1 MVTSLQ
7 AELEMWVVFPS
18 PIRFQPVI
26 FHLCFG
32 PLSWSWACES
42 ESPVIPVA
50 TLGFHT
56 DGSETAAS
64 LLPGGLGF
72 RWSQVGPVSGKEPL
86 HFYSANRGIGL
97 DKVLANSLLLSS
109 HQVISVF
116 FCDPMN
122 YSPPDSSVNGISQA
136 KILECIAVSFSRRS
150 FQPRDQTPA

>member
-7 AELEMWVVFPS
+7 AELEIWVVFLS

-109 HQVISVF
+109 HQVVFSVQLF
-116 FCDPMN
+116 TIPWTAAHQA
-122 YSPPDSSVNGISQA
+122 SVLHHLPEFAQVYVHRKYIKFS
-136 KILECIAVSFSRRS
+136 ILKW
-150 FQPRDQTPA
+150 